1 MEEGST
7 VSEASKKTLA
17 VLCGG
22 GPAPGM
28 NGVISA
34 LTIAARRADWGV
46 LGVYDGFSR
55 LARGEKEKAAVPLEI
70 ASVSRIHR
78 EGGSVLR
85 TARFNPTKSEED
97 LRRVVDTLVALGVT
111 HLATIG
117 GDDTAYSASRV
128 AAFAREKLGITLN
141 VVHVP
146 KTIDNDLP
154 LPEGVPTFGF
164 ETARAVG
171 TELVAN
177 LMEDARTTGRWYLVV
192 AMGRTAGH
200 LTLGMAKSSGATVA
214 LIPEEFRDKPVR
226 LKMVVDILVG
236 SIIKRLAAGKG
247 HGVAL
252 VAEGLLDRLNLEDLS
267 SCDSVERDEHGHVR
281 YAEIQFGD
289 ILRSEVG
296 KALRELGIK
305 MTLVSKEIGYE
316 VRCAPPVAFDV
327 EYTRNLGYA
336 AFEFL
341 ENGGS
346 GAMITLRDNQVAPL
360 PFEEMLDAAT
370 GKTQVRLV
378 KVDSIQYRIARQY
391 MIRIEKRDL
400 EARHRLEQMA
410 MAAHLTPDAFLERF
424 SYITDAVY

>member
-1 MEEGST
+1 M
-7 VSEASKKTLA
+7 VSETSKKTVA

-22 GPAPGM
+22 GPAPGI

-34 LTIAARRADWGV
+34 LTIAARRADWDV
-46 LGVYDGFSR
+46 LGIYDGFSR
-55 LARGEKEKAAVPLEI
+55 LARGEREKAAVALEI
-70 ASVSRIHR
+70 GDVSRIHR
-78 EGGSVLR
+78 TGGSILR
-85 TARFNPTKSEED
+85 TSRFNPTKSEED

-128 AAFAREKLGITLN
+128 AAFARQNLGLTLN

-154 LPEGVPTFGF
+154 LPEGIPTFGF

-171 TELVAN
+171 TDLVAN
-177 LMEDARTTGRWYLVV
+177 LTEDARTTGRWYLVI

-200 LTLGMAKSSGATVA
+200 LALGMGMSAGATVT

-226 LKMVVDILVG
+226 LKLVVDILVG
-236 SIIKRLAAGKG
+236 SIVKRLASGRG
-247 HGVAL
+247 YGVAV

-267 SCDSVERDEHGHVR
+267 ACDTVERDEHGHVR

-289 ILRSEVG
+289 ILRAEVG
-296 KALRELGIK
+296 KALKDLGIK

-316 VRCAPPVAFDV
+316 VRCAAPVAFDV

-336 AFEFL
+336 AFEYL
-341 ENGGS
+341 EGGGS
-346 GAMITLRDNQVAPL
+346 GAMITLRENRVVAL
-360 PFEEMLDAAT
+360 PFEEMLDAST
-370 GKTQVRLV
+370 GKTAVRLV
-378 KVDSIQYRIARQY
+378 NVASTQYRIARQY
-391 MIRIEKRDL
+391 MIRVEKRDL
-400 EARHRLEQMA
+400 EVRRRLEQMA
-410 MAAHLTPDAFLERF
+410 VAARLSPDAFQERF
-424 SYITDAVY
+424 AYITDAVY

>member
-1 MEEGST
+1 M
-7 VSEASKKTLA
+7 VSETSKKTLA

-34 LTIAARRADWGV
+34 LTIAARRADWDV

-70 ASVSRIHR
+70 DAVSRIHR
-78 EGGSVLR
+78 TGGSVLR
-85 TARFNPTKSEED
+85 TARFNPTKSEDD
-97 LRRVVDTLVALGVT
+97 LRKVVDTLVALGVT

-128 AAFAREKLGITLN
+128 AAFAREKLGLTLN

-154 LPEGVPTFGF
+154 LPEGMPTFGF

-226 LKMVVDILVG
+226 LKLVVDILVG

-289 ILRSEVG
+289 ILRAEVG

-316 VRCAPPVAFDV
+316 VRCASPVAFDV

-346 GAMITLRDNQVAPL
+346 GAMITLRENQVVPL
-360 PFEEMLDAAT
+360 PFEEMLDAST

-410 MAAHLTPDAFLERF
+410 VAAHLTPDAFLERF